1 MARVVPSITSE
12 PFGSLRGASVERYTL
27 ANGGMQVRILTYG
40 GIIQSLDVADRAG
53 HLANVSLGFGTLDEY
68 VAGSPFFGALIGR
81 FANRIAGGRFK
92 LDGVTY
98 EVPVNNGPNSLH
110 GGLEGFDKRVWQAS
124 PAQGSDAV
132 SLKLALLS
140 PDGDQGYPGALSV
153 EVTYTLA
160 ADNALRLGY
169 RATTDRPTVINL
181 TNHTYFNLAGEG
193 SGSIE
198 DHVLTLFASHYTP
211 IDDALIPTG
220 AVAPVEDTPL
230 DFTSPMPIG
239 ARVRTGFDQLAYAHG
254 YDHNFVLDRPHT
266 DGSSLRLAARAVHPA
281 SGRVLEVL
289 TTEAAVQFYSGNFLD
304 GSLVGTSGRIYRQ
317 GDAFTLETQHFPD
330 APNHPEF
337 PSTVLRPNEVFAST
351 TVYQFPPPTST
362 GRS

>member
-12 PFGSLRGASVERYTL
+12 PFGSLHGDSVERYTL
-27 ANGGMQVRILTYG
+27 SNGRMHVRILTYG
-40 GIIQSLDVADRAG
+40 GILQSIEVSDRAG

-68 VAGSPFFGALIGR
+68 IAGSPFFGALIGR

-98 EVPVNNGPNSLH
+98 EVPVNDGPNSLH
-110 GGLEGFDKRVWQAS
+110 GGVEGFDKCVWRAS
-124 PAQGSDAV
+124 PVQASDAV
-132 SLKLALLS
+132 SLKLVLFS
-140 PDGDQGYPGALSV
+140 PHGDQGYPGALSV

-160 ADNALRLGY
+160 GHNALRLDY
-169 RATTDRPTVINL
+169 RATTDRPTVVNL

-211 IDDALIPTG
+211 IDDTLIPTG
-220 AVAPVEDTPL
+220 AIAPVDDTPM
-230 DFTSPMPIG
+230 DFTIPTAIG
-239 ARVRTGFDQLAYAHG
+239 ARLRTAFDQLTYARG

-266 DGSSLRLAARAVHPA
+266 DSSPLRLAARAVHPI

-289 TTEAAVQFYSGNFLD
+289 TTEPAIQFYSGNFLD

-317 GDAFTLETQHFPD
+317 ADAFTLETQHYPD
-330 APNHPEF
+330 APNRPEF
-337 PSTVLRPNEVFAST
+337 PSTVLRPNEVYAST
-351 TVYQFPPPTST
+351 TVYQFPAPVEA
-362 GRS
+362 R